1 MSEQRWRFF
10 NPEKVLFGVL
20 AALLVLFVWRAGLL
34 DPAADVAE
42 RALGEAG
49 LDIHLPRAVA
59 ERPELPGPAYY
70 EDVARETAPRRLAL
84 DERPLGSRNPFA
96 PAADDLQVVA
106 ADLTA
111 LVEVES
117 EQATADILIRYWIL
131 PQPVDEFR
139 VLLPPG
145 VGLVRAAGS
154 GVIQPDQPDES
165 TEDGDLYTIRLRAP
179 ARENFPLRLRIS
191 WSRPD
196 DSDILDIPDVILPG
210 TTHHGGLIALAAH
223 PDTHVALLDFENLT
237 PVGELDDLSLPEALS
252 PSERHPLFAAFRYTH
267 ESPRPR
273 SIKLNMS
280 EGFTL
285 AQRRDRPV
293 RRPPRRDPRPEPGD
307 EAEEPEQR
315 RPPEVSPGTQVEPPE
330 DERDE
335 DEGPVEV
342 SAARPEFQL
351 PVSFMGTFRVDA
363 ENTYEATLRD
373 QTGIPVKVSQ
383 GDVIYGLVVQDIG
396 PGYVIVENEAGRL
409 FRLRR

>member
-1 MSEQRWRFF
+1 MSEQRRRFL
-10 NPEKVLFGVL
+10 NPEKILFGVL

-34 DPAADVAE
+34 DPAADMAE

-49 LDIHLPRAVA
+49 LRVDLPRAI
-59 ERPELPGPAYY
+59 EELPELPGPAYH

-96 PAADDLQVVA
+96 PADDDLQVVA

-111 LVEVES
+111 LAVVES

-131 PQPVDEFR
+131 PQPVDAFR

-145 VGLVRAAGS
+145 VELSRAAGS
-154 GVIQPDQPDES
+154 GVVQPDEPDES

-179 ARENFPLRLRIS
+179 ARESFPLRLRIS

-210 TTHHGGLIALAAH
+210 TTHHGGQIALAAH
-223 PDTHVALLDFENLT
+223 PDTHVALLDYKNLT
-237 PVGELDDLSLPEALS
+237 PVGELDGLSLPEALS
-252 PSERHPLFAAFRYTH
+252 PSEQHPLFAAFRYTH
-267 ESPRPR
+267 DSPRPR
-273 SIKLNMS
+273 SLKLNMS
-280 EGFTL
+280 EGFTP
-285 AQRRDRPV
+285 AQRRDPPPIRQTEPDDEPDDEPDEPEIPV
-293 RRPPRRDPRPEPGD
+293 SPTTVV
-307 EAEEPEQR
+307 EEPD
-315 RPPEVSPGTQVEPPE
+315 

-373 QTGIPVKVSQ
+373 QTGIPVKVGE
-383 GDVIYGLVVQDIG
+383 GDVIYGLVVKNIG